1 MPNSKNGDGMQT
13 GFDVLSGSKELRIHW
28 MKRAVAGFI
37 DLAIVAAP
45 ISLAFMSAGS
55 PDVMLAGLLSG
66 FGLFLYSTILEGVFG
81 QTWGK
86 KLMGLSVVTD
96 GHRHSLV
103 HAAVRSI
110 PKFFWYIFLPFDAL
124 AGLAMR
130 GDPRQRFTDRI
141 ASTKVIALP
150 AEKRH
155 RALTPPAE
163 STQTSNP

>member
-1 MPNSKNGDGMQT
+1 MSNSKNGDGMQT
-13 GFDVLSGSKELRIHW
+13 GFDVLSDSKELRIHW
-28 MKRAVAGFI
+28 MKRVMATFI
-37 DLAIVAAP
+37 DLAIVTAP

-66 FGLFLYSTILEGVFG
+66 LGLFVYSTLLEGIFG

-96 GHRHSLV
+96 GNKHSLV
-103 HAAVRSI
+103 HAAIRSI

-124 AGLAMR
+124 AGLATR

-155 RALTPPAE
+155 KAINSSSE
-163 STQTSNP
+163 GTQTTNP